1 MEISIKV
8 LVILAVLFLL
18 LLLLLRSRSKEINDL
33 LQQRRDNLAEIEKQR
48 QTINRLAL
56 ERKQIVK
63 EKDELSA
70 EMKQHRENLSALLSS
85 NLTSIPWLAGMMSDF
100 LTYDLEVEAKKLD
113 WGHDIKRAKKVASIR
128 DIRKDARQRIEAA
141 KVATYQLEYLRS
153 LYPALDDV
161 LDTEY
166 KDLPLTGQIPEYD
179 PVRYYL
185 SKEEWSNLSE
195 DEKNQLAL
203 DRYVESHTK
212 TNWQIGRDYELSVC
226 YEYTKKGY
234 NVTTFGSYMG
244 LEDLGRDLIATNAER
259 TLIIQC
265 KYWST
270 QKTIHEKHIF
280 QLYGT
285 MISYVIDHPDSE
297 GRTFALLVTNTQISR
312 MARRVAAH
320 LGVSVVE
327 NHPMIEFPRIKCNI
341 GRGEFGETR
350 IYHLPMDAQYDITQI
365 KNPGEFYAFT
375 VKEAVA
381 HGFRRAYRWHGS
393 Q

>member
-1 MEISIKV
+1 MEIVIAALS
-8 LVILAVLFLL
+8 ILALVLIFY
-18 LLLLLRSRSKEINDL
+18 LRSMTQKNNELHRCNDALSLDNREL
-33 LQQRRDNLAEIEKQR
+33 LSDN
-48 QTINRLAL
+48 
-56 ERKQIVK
+56 
-63 EKDELSA
+63 DELLSNNDKLSSDNSKLLS
-70 EMKQHRENLSALLSS
+70 ELENHRANLSTLLSS
-85 NLTSIPWLAGMMSDF
+85 NLTSMPWLAGMIADF
-100 LTYDLEVEAKKLD
+100 LTYDFEVEAKKLD
-113 WGHDIKRAKKVASIR
+113 WGHNIQRKKKVASILE
-128 DIRKDARQRIEAA
+128 IRAEARRRIENA
-141 KVATYQLEYLRS
+141 KIAEYQLEYLRA

-179 PVRYYL
+179 PVRNYL
-185 SKEEWSNLSE
+185 GKEEWASLSE

-212 TNWQIGRDYELSVC
+212 TNWQIGRDYELSVG
-226 YEYTKKGY
+226 YEYAKKGY
-234 NVTTFGSYMG
+234 AVTTFGSFMG
-244 LEDLGRDLIATNAER
+244 LEDLGRDLIAKNEER

-265 KYWST
+265 KYWSS

-285 MISYVIDHPDSE
+285 MISYVIEHPNSS
-297 GRTFALLVTNTQISR
+297 GHTFALFITNTQLSG
-312 MARRVAAH
+312 MARKVAAR

-341 GRGEFGETR
+341 GRDEYGCKTK

-365 KNPGEFYAFT
+365 KAPGEFYAFT
-375 VKEAVA
+375 VKEAVD
-381 HGFRRAYRWHGS
+381 HGFRRAYRWHGN